1 MLLLSLLSNLHF
13 LFQLSILFYY
23 LEILFTSEW
32 DNTFF
37 SYLYS
42 ISVSVELHFW
52 LSLSSSMIAV
62 HWSEVSFLPVTI
74 KSLSWSVK
82 TWISCQ
88 YFLFQLWLASFP
100 LTARERYCTNLLF
113 WLHKPRKQNDA
124 IIHFKS

>member
-74 KSLSWSVK
+74 KSLSWSVCSSENLDFMS
-82 TWISCQ
+82 IFPYFSSCGLQ
-88 YFLFQLWLASFP
+88 AFLLLLERDTVLICYFDCINQGSKMMP
-100 LTARERYCTNLLF
+100 
-113 WLHKPRKQNDA
+113 
-124 IIHFKS
+124 